1 LTSAESEYDAVFVT
15 AGLSGSK
22 LLRGREEPDYYKM
35 FEKQAFLIKFDDE
48 APFGI
53 KTALK
58 DAHQGGITW
67 APTNDR
73 TNSSKIY
80 LYCEKKEEV
89 SPSQRRNSNEKCL
102 SKEEDKCVRKF
113 LDKNFE
119 IPNKD
124 QLASFKDDKFPALV
138 SKAVSNIDVTA
149 FHQYRACLRKSLN
162 DNHAEPTINRLLSAE
177 YYPAKS
183 ELYKTITHLKQGLQ
197 TIGYRFNASS
207 QTMDKIFNAPLE
219 HVPRTEHYWNRVFHN
234 YETPTFYLGDAAGAT
249 EYQKGY
255 SISRGFRAVDFIR
268 MNLTNNVKFD
278 NDVFGQI
285 GNKYQR
291 YWKHV
296 VDEDFMASYSDAKR
310 SQRNNAK
317 YFSQRPDEVIDT
329 PIAWT
334 NISM

>member
-1 LTSAESEYDAVFVT
+1 
-15 AGLSGSK
+15 
-22 LLRGREEPDYYKM
+22 
-35 FEKQAFLIKFDDE
+35 
-48 APFGI
+48 
-53 KTALK
+53 
-58 DAHQGGITW
+58 
-67 APTNDR
+67 
-73 TNSSKIY
+73 
-80 LYCEKKEEV
+80 
-89 SPSQRRNSNEKCL
+89 
-102 SKEEDKCVRKF
+102 
-113 LDKNFE
+113 
-119 IPNKD
+119 
-124 QLASFKDDKFPALV
+124 
-138 SKAVSNIDVTA
+138 
-149 FHQYRACLRKSLN
+149 
-162 DNHAEPTINRLLSAE
+162 
-177 YYPAKS
+177 
-183 ELYKTITHLKQGLQ
+183 
-197 TIGYRFNASS
+197 
-207 QTMDKIFNAPLE
+207 MDKIFNAPLE